1 MLYRESL
8 GLLKDNARADLE
20 LCCRCTARCEV
31 RGKRG
36 AQAARDADLGRG
48 ERSIYNWVLGSTHHT
63 RIARQAAAL
72 FLGDERR
79 PVVILRPDD
88 RETDSVERRGAAPL
102 TCSPRAL
109 DFDAL
114 RDLLLITY
122 RHKQVAI
129 ASVDRA
135 FKVAIYKRLQGQHDR
150 SKGCKADV
158 RIGDLHHPE
167 VDAQR
172 DHRKMNEV
180 DRVTDLAQLFHGAA

>member
-1 MLYRESL
+1 M
-8 GLLKDNARADLE
+8 
-20 LCCRCTARCEV
+20 
-31 RGKRG
+31 
-36 AQAARDADLGRG
+36 
-48 ERSIYNWVLGSTHHT
+48 
-63 RIARQAAAL
+63 
-72 FLGDERR
+72 
-79 PVVILRPDD
+79 ILRLDD
-88 RETDSVERRGAAPL
+88 GEADGVERRGAAPL